1 MTRHDILLRI
11 AAGLVGLFAL
21 SACMREDWAG
31 AGQDGPGIRFKVSTT
46 YDNGEPEDETET
58 KTVYS
63 GERVSLTYMG
73 STQKYERID
82 WTKGDK
88 ILIHSVQ
95 AISPRGDDV
104 TYEVTTDGD
113 AAGKN
118 STAPAVPEAGPSG
131 KKDGFAWA
139 GDDVLHHFFAV
150 YPAAYPTIA
159 SSDFPGGTAPARP
172 TLSVGEGIS
181 NDRGDDIAT
190 VQGFVPRGQTATAV
204 DKGDVLEY
212 EPDMG
217 LVAMAAYSQRL
228 GAASEVPLHFKP
240 LVTAVRF
247 TLLGHAD
254 DAVTKE
260 GSGYRLTKL
269 RLSSSSV
276 NENTTDSTGNLITI
290 PAPRLWGEY
299 KVAFGKFETHR
310 GPYMNPYAP
319 TDPEYASF
327 NPGPV
332 QTFSNGRGI
341 NNGLH
346 DIDGEDNAFALLSAD
361 FPTGKPFSA
370 AENYVEITV
379 PESGGVALSET
390 KPTAF
395 TFICLPQTQ
404 THLSLELTFFNGSDT
419 KTRTLKLQ
427 HQSSWIS
434 LKGHYKTYFD
444 ALPVR
449 RPEYH
454 LIVTPAYGDFPTTQ
468 YNWSDYFTVKSY
480 HDNADGQE
488 AVRWTAEFSTE
499 GDLPEKYKAAPPAWL
514 SRFYTGSEHGITG
527 TDYQAVPGNTDSDG
541 AKSYTVGLAENAAVT
556 HQLAE
561 AGGEKSG
568 SVAKADAPDLSFRDV
583 YGVTYSTRETANC
596 YVVRGQGYYKFPAV
610 YGNAFMNGVIN
621 SAAYTGKPS
630 TLPEYSTNILQTF
643 LRHDN
648 NPISGP
654 WIKDNGI
661 TIASASLVWQDAP
674 DLITDVSFDSDYI
687 YFNVQGNQEGNAVI
701 AAKDAGGNIVWSWHI
716 WCLSNPDLE
725 LSTVC
730 LEINPEFQSD
740 VDHNHV
746 LHSNLGFV
754 RGAAASADERV
765 CHVRFRQVKDD
776 GSALPEGAT
785 AYMVIS
791 QMGSEA
797 GSRVTFYQWG
807 RKDPMFPSTLA
818 STSPVTVRN
827 SRIYGNGSTWL
838 YSGEEFPTPHGGR
851 YTDTGGIG
859 NAIKN
864 PEKFYTMR
872 NDVPKADPLEFW
884 GYRDV
889 YFNLWNSNVTQPV
902 RRTAS
907 KSDPSN
913 DDWNFNRK
921 DIVVQK
927 TVYDPCP
934 PGFCVPNEY
943 AFTIYSTYRQS
954 GSVNSGGHYPG
965 SLMSSINAAILSG
978 EEGSND
984 AERKKNSFN
993 AEMGYTFFTTADGEN
1008 RTHGRVFM
1016 RAVGRRN
1023 GNAGGTVAQ
1032 LQETPMN
1039 LNSAYGTY
1047 WTATPYLFIGGTKRW
1062 VYARTFRFGRT
1073 YIHGVFGSGSE
1084 GDTGFLTAHG
1094 HPVRPVWDKDS
1105 DRNDT
1110 NHGHLY

>member
-1 MTRHDILLRI
+1 MIQHKIFNRV
-11 AAGLVGLFAL
+11 AAGLAGLLVL
-21 SACMREDWAG
+21 SACVREDWNG
-31 AGQDGPGIRFKVSTT
+31 AGQDGPGIRFMVSTT
-46 YDNGEPEDETET
+46 YDNGDPEENPET

-73 STQKYERID
+73 STQKYERIN
-82 WTKGDK
+82 WTANDQ
-88 ILIHSVQ
+88 ILIHCEQ
-95 AISPRGDDV
+95 AVSARGDEV
-104 TYEVTTDGD
+104 TYQVTAGGD
-113 AAGKN
+113 ASGKN
-118 STAPAVPEAGPSG
+118 STAPAEPVADGG
-131 KKDGFAWA
+131 LKDGFAWA

-150 YPAAYPTIA
+150 YPA
-159 SSDFPGGTAPARP
+159 SGL
-172 TLSVGEGIS
+172 TLAVGEGIS
-181 NDRGDDIAT
+181 GDAGDDIAT
-190 VQGFVPRGQTATAV
+190 VSGSVPQSQSATKN
-204 DKGDVLEY
+204 DKGDVVEY
-212 EPDMG
+212 EPDMSK
-217 LVAMAAYSQRL
+217 VAMAAYSQRL
-228 GAASEVPLHFKP
+228 GAAPGVSLHFKP

-260 GSGYRLTKL
+260 GSGYKLTKL

-276 NENTTDSTGNLITI
+276 DSGSDK
-290 PAPRLWGEY
+290 APRMWGKY
-299 KVAFGKFETHR
+299 KVAFGKYDTHK
-310 GPYMNPYAP
+310 GIPPIY
-319 TDPEYASF
+319 TDPSDPSTMTD
-327 NPGPV
+327 PGTT
-332 QTFSNGRGI
+332 QTFSGGRGI

-346 DIDGEDNAFALLSAD
+346 DIDGEDNAFALLSAE
-361 FPTGKPFSA
+361 FPTGTPFSA

-379 PESGGVALSET
+379 PDAGGVALSET

-395 TFICLPQTQ
+395 TFLCLPQTQ
-404 THLSLELTFFNGSDT
+404 THLSLELTFSNGSDT

-454 LIVTPAYGDFPTTQ
+454 LIVTPEYGDFPTTQ

-480 HDNADGQE
+480 HDKAGGQE
-488 AVRWTAEFSTE
+488 AVKWTAEFSTE
-499 GDLPEKYKAAPPAWL
+499 GDLPEKYKTTPPAWL

-541 AKSYTVGLAENAAVT
+541 AKSYTVGLAENAAVN

-568 SVAKADAPDLSFRDV
+568 SAAKADAPDLSFRDV

-610 YGNAFMNGVIN
+610 YGNAIMNGVIN
-621 SAAYTGKPS
+621 SSAYTGKPS
-630 TLPEYSTNILQTF
+630 TLAEYSTNILQTF

-687 YFNVQGNQEGNAVI
+687 YFNVNGNQEGNAVI
-701 AAKDAGGNIVWSWHI
+701 AAKDTGGTIVWSWHI

-740 VDHNHV
+740 VGHNHV

-754 RGAAASADERV
+754 RGATASADERV

-776 GSALPEGAT
+776 GTALPEGAT

-807 RKDPMFPSTLA
+807 RKDPMFPGTLEN
-818 STSPVTVRN
+818 TSPVIVRD
-827 SRIYGNGSTWL
+827 SRIYGDGSTWL
-838 YSGEEFPTPHGGR
+838 YSGEEFPTPHGSR
-851 YTDTGGIG
+851 YTGTGGIG

-864 PEKFYTMR
+864 PEEFYTMS
-872 NDVPKADPLEFW
+872 NGVPKAEPLEFW

-902 RRTAS
+902 RRTGS

-943 AFTIYSTYRQS
+943 AFTIFSTYRQS
-954 GSVNSGGHYPG
+954 GSSNSGGHYPG
-965 SLMSSINAAILSG
+965 SLMSSINAAILTGVS
-978 EEGSND
+978 GSND
-984 AERKKNSFN
+984 AERKKNSFD

-1023 GNAGGTVAQ
+1023 GNAGGTRAQ
-1032 LQETPMN
+1032 LQETPIN

>member
-1 MTRHDILLRI
+1 MTRHDILLHI
-11 AAGLVGLFAL
+11 AAGLVGLLAL
-21 SACMREDWAG
+21 SACVREDWNG
-31 AGQDGPGIRFKVSTT
+31 DGQDGPGIRFKVSTT

-82 WTKGDK
+82 WTAGDK
-88 ILIHSVQ
+88 ILIHSAQ

-118 STAPAVPEAGPSG
+118 STAPAVPEADPSG
-131 KKDGFAWA
+131 RKDGFAWA
-139 GDDVLHHFFAV
+139 DPDVLHHFFAV
-150 YPAAYPTIA
+150 YPST
-159 SSDFPGGTAPARP
+159 GL
-172 TLSVGEGIS
+172 TLTVGEGIS
-181 NDRGDDIAT
+181 GDTGDDIAT
-190 VQGFVPRGQTATAV
+190 VSGSVPQSQTATKN

-254 DAVTKE
+254 DAVTRN
-260 GSGYRLTKL
+260 GSGYKLTKL

-276 NENTTDSTGNLITI
+276 DSGSDK
-290 PAPRLWGEY
+290 APRMWGKY
-299 KVAFGKFETHR
+299 KVAFGKYDTHN
-310 GPYMNPYAP
+310 GIPPIY
-319 TDPEYASF
+319 TDPSDPSTMTD
-327 NPGPV
+327 PGTT
-332 QTFSNGRGI
+332 QTFSGGRGI

-346 DIDGEDNAFALLSAD
+346 DIDGEDNAFALLSAE
-361 FPTGKPFSA
+361 FPTGTPFSV

-379 PESGGVALSET
+379 PDAGGIALSET

-395 TFICLPQTQ
+395 TFLCLPQTQ
-404 THLSLELTFFNGSDT
+404 THLSLELTFSNGSDT

-427 HQSSWIS
+427 HESSWIS

-454 LIVTPAYGDFPTTQ
+454 LIVTSQIGDFPTSAH
-468 YNWSDYFTVKSY
+468 NWSNYFTVKSY
-480 HDNADGQE
+480 HDKAGGQE
-488 AVRWTAEFSTE
+488 PVKWTAEFSTE

-514 SRFYTGSEHGITG
+514 SRFYTGSEHVITG

-541 AKSYTVGLAENAAVT
+541 AKSYTVGLAENAAVN

-568 SVAKADAPDLSFRDV
+568 SAAKADAPDLSFRDV

-610 YGNAFMNGVIN
+610 YGNAIMNGVTN

-630 TLPEYSTNILQTF
+630 TLAEYSTNILQTF

-674 DLITDVSFDSDYI
+674 NLITDVSFDSDYI

-740 VDHNHV
+740 VGHNHV

-754 RGAAASADERV
+754 RGATASADERV

-776 GSALPEGAT
+776 GTAIPEGAT

-807 RKDPMFPSTLA
+807 RKDPMFPSTLE
-818 STSPVTVRN
+818 STSPVTVRD

-838 YSGEEFPTPHGGR
+838 YSGEEFPTPHGSK
-851 YTDTGGIG
+851 YTGTGGIG

-864 PEKFYTMR
+864 PEKFYTMS
-872 NDVPKADPLEFW
+872 NGVPKADPLEFW

-902 RRTAS
+902 RRTGS

-943 AFTIYSTYRQS
+943 AFTIFSTYRQS
-954 GSVNSGGHYPG
+954 GSSNSGGHYPG

-978 EEGSND
+978 VAGSND
-984 AERKKNSFN
+984 AEKKKNSFN
-993 AEMGYTFFTTADGEN
+993 KELGYTFFTTSDGEN

-1023 GNAGGTVAQ
+1023 GNAGGTRAQ
-1032 LQETPMN
+1032 LQETPIN

>member
-1 MTRHDILLRI
+1 MTRYDILLRI
-11 AAGLVGLFAL
+11 AAGLVGLLAL
-21 SACMREDWAG
+21 SACVREDWAG

-82 WTKGDK
+82 WTEGDK
-88 ILIHSVQ
+88 ILIHSAQ

-118 STAPAVPEAGPSG
+118 STAPAEPVADGG

-150 YPAAYPTIA
+150 YPA
-159 SSDFPGGTAPARP
+159 SGL
-172 TLSVGEGIS
+172 TLAVGEGIS
-181 NDRGDDIAT
+181 GDAGDDIAT
-190 VQGFVPRGQTATAV
+190 VSGIVPRVQTTVKAN
-204 DKGDVLEY
+204 DKGSVLEY
-212 EPDMG
+212 EPDMSK
-217 LVAMAAYSQRL
+217 VAMAAYSQRL

-260 GSGYRLTKL
+260 GSDYKLTKL

-276 NENTTDSTGNLITI
+276 DSGSDK
-290 PAPRLWGEY
+290 APRMWGEY
-299 KVAFGKFETHR
+299 KVAFGKYDTHK
-310 GPYMNPYAP
+310 GTP
-319 TDPEYASF
+319 TVYEDPADPASPVVT
-327 NPGPV
+327 PGTT
-332 QTFSNGRGI
+332 QTFSGGRGI

-346 DIDGEDNAFALLSAD
+346 DIDGEDNAFALLYAD
-361 FPTGKPFSA
+361 FPSGTSFSA

-379 PESGGVALSET
+379 PGGGVALSET

-427 HQSSWIS
+427 HESSWIS

-468 YNWSDYFTVKSY
+468 YNWSHYFTVKSY
-480 HDNADGQE
+480 HDLADGQE
-488 AVRWTAEFSTE
+488 AVKWTAEFSTE
-499 GDLPEKYKAAPPAWL
+499 GDLPEKYKADPPAWL

-541 AKSYTVGLAENAAVT
+541 AKSYTVGLAENAAVN

-568 SVAKADAPDLSFRDV
+568 SAAKADAPDLSFRDV

-596 YVVRGQGYYKFPAV
+596 YVVRGRGYYKFPAV

-621 SAAYTGKPS
+621 SSAYTGKPS
-630 TLPEYSTNILQTF
+630 TLAEYSTNILQTF

-674 DLITDVSFDSDYI
+674 DLIADVSFDSDYI
-687 YFNVQGNQEGNAVI
+687 FFNVQGNQEGNAVI

-716 WCLSNPDLE
+716 WCLSNPDSE

-730 LEINPEFQSD
+730 LEINPVFQSD
-740 VDHNHV
+740 VGHNHV

-776 GSALPEGAT
+776 GTALPEGAT

-818 STSPVTVRN
+818 SISPIEVRN
-827 SRIYGNGSTWL
+827 SRIYGAGSDFL
-838 YSGEEFPTPHGGR
+838 YTGEEFPTPHGER
-851 YTDTGGIG
+851 YTGTGGIG

-864 PEKFYTMR
+864 PEKFYTMS
-872 NDVPKADPLEFW
+872 NGVPKADPLEFW

-902 RRTAS
+902 RRTGS

-943 AFTIYSTYRQS
+943 AFTIFSTYRQN
-954 GSVNSGGHYPG
+954 GSSNSGGHYPG

-978 EEGSND
+978 VAGSND
-984 AERKKNSFN
+984 AEKKKNSFN
-993 AEMGYTFFTTADGEN
+993 NELGYTFFTTSDGEN

-1032 LQETPMN
+1032 LQETPTN

-1047 WTATPYLFIGGTKRW
+1047 WTATPYLFIGGSKRW

-1073 YIHGVFGSGSE
+1073 YIHGVFGSGSD

>member
-1 MTRHDILLRI
+1 MIQHKIFNRV

-82 WTKGDK
+82 WVSGDQ
-88 ILIHSVQ
+88 ILIHSNQ
-95 AISPRGDDV
+95 AVSPRGENV
-104 TYEVTTDGD
+104 TYRVIADGD
-113 AAGKN
+113 PSGKN
-118 STAPAVPEAGPSG
+118 STAPAEPVADGG
-131 KKDGFAWA
+131 LKDGFAWA

-150 YPAAYPTIA
+150 YPST
-159 SSDFPGGTAPARP
+159 GL
-172 TLSVGEGIS
+172 TLTVGEGIS
-181 NDRGDDIAT
+181 GDTGDDIAT
-190 VQGFVPRGQTATAV
+190 VSGSVLRVQTVTAN
-204 DKGDVLEY
+204 DKGSVLEY
-212 EPDMG
+212 EPDMSK
-217 LVAMAAYSQRL
+217 VAMAAYSQRL

-260 GSGYRLTKL
+260 GSGYKLTKL

-276 NENTTDSTGNLITI
+276 DENTTDSTGNLITI
-290 PAPRLWGEY
+290 PASRLWGEY

-319 TDPEYASF
+319 TDPEYTSF
-327 NPGPV
+327 VPGPV

-361 FPTGKPFSA
+361 FPTGTPFSA

-379 PESGGVALSET
+379 PDAGGVALSET

-395 TFICLPQTQ
+395 TFLCLPQTQ

-454 LIVTPAYGDFPTTQ
+454 LIVTPKYGDFPTTQ

-480 HDNADGQE
+480 HDKAGGQE
-488 AVRWTAEFSTE
+488 AVKWTAEFSTE
-499 GDLPEKYKAAPPAWL
+499 GDLPEKYKTTPPAWITK
-514 SRFYTGSEHGITG
+514 FYYGSDHSITAA
-527 TDYQAVPGNTDSDG
+527 DYQAIAGNTDSDG
-541 AKSYTVGLAENAAVT
+541 EKSFTVGLSENAAVT
-556 HQLAE
+556 HGLAA

-568 SVAKADAPDLSFRDV
+568 SIAKADAPDLSFRDV

-610 YGNAFMNGVIN
+610 YGNAIMNGVAN

-674 DLITDVSFDSDYI
+674 SLISDVSFDSDYI

-701 AAKDAGGNIVWSWHI
+701 AVKDASGNVVWSWHI
-716 WCLSNPDLE
+716 WCVSNPDSE

-730 LEINPEFQSD
+730 LDVNPDFVTD

-754 RGAAASADERV
+754 RGAEASADERV

-776 GSALPEGAT
+776 GTPLPEGAT

-818 STSPVTVRN
+818 STSPKNVRN
-827 SRIYGNGSTWL
+827 SRIYRAGSEWL
-838 YSGEEFPTPHGGR
+838 YLGEEFPTPHGKK
-851 YTDTGGIG
+851 YTGTGGIG
-859 NAIKN
+859 NAIRN
-864 PEKFYTMR
+864 PEQFFTME
-872 NDVPKADPLEFW
+872 NGVPKTSPLESW
-884 GYRDV
+884 AYRDV
-889 YFNLWNSNVTQPV
+889 YFNLWDSNVTQPV
-902 RRTAS
+902 RRTAG
-907 KSDPSN
+907 KNDADN

-921 DIVVQK
+921 DSPVRK

-943 AFTIYSTYRQS
+943 AFTLFSLYKWS
-954 GSVNSGGHYPG
+954 GSADTGGHYPG
-965 SLMSSINAAILSG
+965 SLMSNINAAILTG
-978 EEGSND
+978 VAGSND
-984 AERKKNSFN
+984 ADRKKNSFD

-1008 RTHGRVFM
+1008 HTHGRVFM

-1023 GNAGGTVAQ
+1023 GNASGTGAQ
-1032 LQETPMN
+1032 LQEIPGSDM
-1039 LNSAYGTY
+1039 SKAYGTY
-1047 WTATPYLFIGGTKRW
+1047 WTAAPYLFIGGTKRW
-1062 VYARTFRFGRT
+1062 MYARTFRFGRT
-1073 YIHGVFGSGSE
+1073 YVHGVFGSGTT
-1084 GDTGFLTAHG
+1084 GDTGFLVAHG
-1094 HPVRPVWDKDS
+1094 LPVRPVWDKDS

>member
-1 MTRHDILLRI
+1 MIQHKIFNRV
-11 AAGLVGLFAL
+11 AAGLAGLLVL

-82 WTKGDK
+82 WTAGDK
-88 ILIHSVQ
+88 ILIHSAQ

-118 STAPAVPEAGPSG
+118 STAPAVPEADPSG
-131 KKDGFAWA
+131 RKDGFAWA
-139 GDDVLHHFFAV
+139 DPDVLHHFFAV
-150 YPAAYPTIA
+150 YPST
-159 SSDFPGGTAPARP
+159 GL
-172 TLSVGEGIS
+172 TLTVGEGIS
-181 NDRGDDIAT
+181 GDTGDDIAT
-190 VQGFVPRGQTATAV
+190 VSGSVLQSQTAAKN

-212 EPDMG
+212 EPDMSK
-217 LVAMAAYSQRL
+217 VAMAAYSQRL

-260 GSGYRLTKL
+260 GSGYKLTKL

-276 NENTTDSTGNLITI
+276 DSGSDK
-290 PAPRLWGEY
+290 APRMWGKY
-299 KVAFGKFETHR
+299 KVAFGKYDTHK
-310 GPYMNPYAP
+310 GIPPIY
-319 TDPEYASF
+319 TDPSDPSTMTD
-327 NPGPV
+327 PGTT
-332 QTFSNGRGI
+332 QTFSGGRGI

-346 DIDGEDNAFALLSAD
+346 DIDGEDNAFALLSAE
-361 FPTGKPFSA
+361 FPTGTPFSA

-379 PESGGVALSET
+379 PDAGGVALSET

-395 TFICLPQTQ
+395 TFLCLPQTQ

-427 HQSSWIS
+427 HESSWIS

-444 ALPVR
+444 ALPVH

-454 LIVTPAYGDFPTTQ
+454 LIVTPEYGDFPTTQ

-480 HDNADGQE
+480 HDKAGGQE
-488 AVRWTAEFSTE
+488 AVKWTAEFSTE
-499 GDLPEKYKAAPPAWL
+499 GDLPEKYKTTPPAWL

-541 AKSYTVGLAENAAVT
+541 AKSYTVGLAENAVVN

-568 SVAKADAPDLSFRDV
+568 SAAKADAPDLSFRDV

-610 YGNAFMNGVIN
+610 YGNAIMNGVTN

-630 TLPEYSTNILQTF
+630 TLAEYSTNILQSF

-674 DLITDVSFDSDYI
+674 NLITNVSFDSDFI
-687 YFNVQGNQEGNAVI
+687 YFNVQGSQEGNAVI

-716 WCLSNPDLE
+716 WCLSNPDSE

-740 VDHNHV
+740 VGHNHV

-754 RGAAASADERV
+754 RGAEASADERV

-776 GSALPEGAT
+776 GTPLPEGAT

-818 STSPVTVRN
+818 SSSPIEVRN
-827 SRIYGNGSTWL
+827 SRIYGNGNTWL
-838 YSGEEFPTPHGGR
+838 YDGDEFPTPRGER
-851 YTDTGGIG
+851 YTSTGGIG
-859 NAIKN
+859 NAIRN
-864 PEKFYTMR
+864 PEQFFTME
-872 NDVPKADPLEFW
+872 NGVPKTSPLESW
-884 GYRDV
+884 AYRDV
-889 YFNLWNSNVTQPV
+889 YFNLWDSNVTQPV
-902 RRTAS
+902 RRTAG
-907 KSDPSN
+907 KNDADN

-921 DIVVQK
+921 DSPVRK

-943 AFTIYSTYRQS
+943 AFTLFSLYKWS
-954 GSVNSGGHYPG
+954 GSADTGGHYPG
-965 SLMSSINAAILSG
+965 SLMSNINAAILTG
-978 EEGSND
+978 VAGSND
-984 AERKKNSFN
+984 ADRKKNSFD

-1008 RTHGRVFM
+1008 HTHGRVFM
-1016 RAVGRRN
+1016 HAVGRRN
-1023 GNAGGTVAQ
+1023 GNASGTGAQ
-1032 LQETPMN
+1032 LQEIPGSDM
-1039 LNSAYGTY
+1039 SKAYGTY
-1047 WTATPYLFIGGTKRW
+1047 WTAAPYLFIGGTKRW
-1062 VYARTFRFGRT
+1062 MYARTFRFGRT
-1073 YIHGVFGSGSE
+1073 YVHGVFGSGTT
-1084 GDTGFLTAHG
+1084 GDTGFLVAHG
-1094 HPVRPVWDKDS
+1094 LPVRPVWDKDS

>member
-1 MTRHDILLRI
+1 MIQHKIFNRV
-11 AAGLVGLFAL
+11 AAGLAGMLVL
-21 SACMREDWAG
+21 SACVREDWNG
-31 AGQDGPGIRFKVSTT
+31 DGQDGPGIRFKVSTT

-82 WTKGDK
+82 WVSGDQ
-88 ILIHSVQ
+88 ILIHSNQ
-95 AISPRGDDV
+95 AVSPRGENV
-104 TYEVTTDGD
+104 TYRVIADGD
-113 AAGKN
+113 PSGKN
-118 STAPAVPEAGPSG
+118 STAPAEPVADGG
-131 KKDGFAWA
+131 LKDGFAWA

-150 YPAAYPTIA
+150 YPAI
-159 SSDFPGGTAPARP
+159 GL
-172 TLSVGEGIS
+172 TLAVGEGIS
-181 NDRGDDIAT
+181 GDTGDDIAT
-190 VQGFVPRGQTATAV
+190 VSGSVPRVQTATAN
-204 DKGDVLEY
+204 DKGSVLEY
-212 EPDMG
+212 EPDMSK
-217 LVAMAAYSQRL
+217 VAMAAYSQRL

-260 GSGYRLTKL
+260 GSGYKLTRL

-276 NENTTDSTGNLITI
+276 DENTTDGTGNPITI

-299 KVAFGKFETHR
+299 KVAFGRFETHR
-310 GPYMNPYAP
+310 GPYMNPYPP
-319 TDPEYASF
+319 TDPEHDNF
-327 NPGPV
+327 QPGPV

-361 FPTGKPFSA
+361 FPTGTPFSA

-379 PESGGVALSET
+379 PDAGGVALSAT

-395 TFICLPQTQ
+395 TFLCLPQTQ
-404 THLSLELTFFNGSDT
+404 THLSLELTFSNGSDT

-427 HQSSWIS
+427 HESSWIS

-480 HDNADGQE
+480 HDKAGGQE
-488 AVRWTAEFSTE
+488 AVKWTAEFSTE
-499 GDLPEKYKAAPPAWL
+499 GDLPEKYKTTPPAWL

-541 AKSYTVGLAENAAVT
+541 VKSYTVGLAENATVN

-583 YGVTYSTRETANC
+583 YGVTYGTRETANC

-630 TLPEYSTNILQTF
+630 TLAEYSGNILQTF

-661 TIASASLVWQDAP
+661 TIASAVLLWQDAP
-674 DLITDVSFDSDYI
+674 NLITNVSFDSDFI
-687 YFNVQGNQEGNAVI
+687 YFNVQGSQEGNAVI

-716 WCLSNPDLE
+716 WCLSNPESE
-725 LSTVC
+725 LATVC

-740 VDHNHV
+740 VGHNHV

-754 RGAAASADERV
+754 RGATASADERV

-791 QMGSEA
+791 QQGSED

-838 YSGEEFPTPHGGR
+838 YSGEEFPTPHGSR
-851 YTDTGGIG
+851 YMDDGGIG
-859 NAIKN
+859 NAIRH
-864 PEKFYTMR
+864 PEQFYTMS
-872 NDVPKADPLEFW
+872 NDVPKTSPLESW
-884 GYRDV
+884 AYHDV
-889 YFNLWNSNVTQPV
+889 YFNLWDSNVTQPV
-902 RRTAS
+902 RRTTS
-907 KSDPSN
+907 KSDPDN

-921 DIVVQK
+921 DSPVRK

-943 AFTIYSTYRQS
+943 AFSIFSLYKRS
-954 GSVNSGGHYPG
+954 GNTDYGGHYPG
-965 SLMSSINAAILSG
+965 TLMSNINAAILTG
-978 EEGSND
+978 VAGSND
-984 AERKKNSFN
+984 ADRKKNSFD

-1008 RTHGRVFM
+1008 HTHGRVFM
-1016 RAVGRRN
+1016 SAVGRRN
-1023 GNAGGTVAQ
+1023 GNASGTGAQ
-1032 LQETPMN
+1032 LQEIPGSDM
-1039 LNSAYGTY
+1039 SKAYGTY
-1047 WTATPYLFIGGTKRW
+1047 WTAAPYLFIGGTKRW
-1062 VYARTFRFGRT
+1062 MYARTFRFGRT
-1073 YIHGVFGSGSE
+1073 YVHGVFGSGTT
-1084 GDTGFLTAHG
+1084 GDTGFLVAHG
-1094 HPVRPVWDKDS
+1094 LPVRPVWDKDS

>member
-1 MTRHDILLRI
+1 MIQHKIFNRV
-11 AAGLVGLFAL
+11 AAGLAGLLVL
-21 SACMREDWAG
+21 SACVREDWAG

-82 WTKGDK
+82 WVSGDQ
-88 ILIHSVQ
+88 ILIHSNQ
-95 AISPRGDDV
+95 AVSPRGENV
-104 TYEVTTDGD
+104 TYRVIADGD
-113 AAGKN
+113 PSGKN
-118 STAPAVPEAGPSG
+118 STAPAEPVADGG
-131 KKDGFAWA
+131 LKDGFAWA

-150 YPAAYPTIA
+150 YPAIGLALA
-159 SSDFPGGTAPARP
+159 
-172 TLSVGEGIS
+172 VGEGIS
-181 NDRGDDIAT
+181 GDTGDDIAT
-190 VQGFVPRGQTATAV
+190 VSGSVPRVQTATAN
-204 DKGDVLEY
+204 DKGSVLEY
-212 EPDMG
+212 EPDMSK
-217 LVAMAAYSQRL
+217 VAMAAYSQRL

-260 GSGYRLTKL
+260 GSGYKLTRL

-276 NENTTDSTGNLITI
+276 DENTTDGTGNPITI

-299 KVAFGKFETHR
+299 KVAFGRFETHR
-310 GPYMNPYAP
+310 GPYMNPYPP
-319 TDPEYASF
+319 TDPEHDNF
-327 NPGPV
+327 QPGPV

-361 FPTGKPFSA
+361 FPTGTPFSA

-379 PESGGVALSET
+379 PDAGGVALSET

-395 TFICLPQTQ
+395 TFLCLPQTQ
-404 THLSLELTFFNGSDT
+404 THLSLELTFSNGSDT

-427 HQSSWIS
+427 HESSWIS

-444 ALPVR
+444 TLPVR

-480 HDNADGQE
+480 HDKAGGQE
-488 AVRWTAEFSTE
+488 AVKWTAEFSTE
-499 GDLPEKYKAAPPAWL
+499 GDLPEKYKTTPPAWL

-541 AKSYTVGLAENAAVT
+541 VKSYTVGLAENATVN

-583 YGVTYSTRETANC
+583 YGVTYGTRETANC

-630 TLPEYSTNILQTF
+630 TLAEYSGNILQTF

-661 TIASASLVWQDAP
+661 TIASAVLLWQDAP
-674 DLITDVSFDSDYI
+674 SLITNVSFDSDFI
-687 YFNVQGNQEGNAVI
+687 FFNVQGNQEGNAVI

-716 WCLSNPDLE
+716 WCLSNPESE
-725 LSTVC
+725 LATVC

-740 VDHNHV
+740 VGHNHV

-791 QMGSEA
+791 QQGSEA

-838 YSGEEFPTPHGGR
+838 YSGEEFPTPHGER
-851 YTDTGGIG
+851 YTSTGGIG

-864 PEKFYTMR
+864 PEKFYTMS
-872 NDVPKADPLEFW
+872 NDVPKTSPLESW
-884 GYRDV
+884 AYHDV
-889 YFNLWNSNVTQPV
+889 YFNLWDSNVTQPV
-902 RRTAS
+902 RRTTS
-907 KSDPSN
+907 KSDPDN

-921 DIVVQK
+921 DSPVRK

-943 AFTIYSTYRQS
+943 AFSIFSLYKRS
-954 GSVNSGGHYPG
+954 GNTDYGGHYPG
-965 SLMSSINAAILSG
+965 TLMSNINAAILTG
-978 EEGSND
+978 VAGSND
-984 AERKKNSFN
+984 ADRKKNSFD

-1008 RTHGRVFM
+1008 HTHGRVFM
-1016 RAVGRRN
+1016 SAVGRRN
-1023 GNAGGTVAQ
+1023 GNASGTGAQ
-1032 LQETPMN
+1032 LQEIPGSDM
-1039 LNSAYGTY
+1039 SKAYGTY
-1047 WTATPYLFIGGTKRW
+1047 WTAAPYLFIGGTKRW
-1062 VYARTFRFGRT
+1062 MYARTFRFGRT
-1073 YIHGVFGSGSE
+1073 YVHGVFGSGTT
-1084 GDTGFLTAHG
+1084 GDTGFLVAHG
-1094 HPVRPVWDKDS
+1094 LPVRPVWDKDS

>member
-1 MTRHDILLRI
+1 MIQHKIFNRV
-11 AAGLVGLFAL
+11 AAGLAGLLVL

-82 WTKGDK
+82 WTAGDK
-88 ILIHSVQ
+88 ILIHSAQ

-118 STAPAVPEAGPSG
+118 STAPAVPEADPSG
-131 KKDGFAWA
+131 RKDGFAWA
-139 GDDVLHHFFAV
+139 DPDVLHHFFAV
-150 YPAAYPTIA
+150 YPST
-159 SSDFPGGTAPARP
+159 GL
-172 TLSVGEGIS
+172 TLTVGEGIS
-181 NDRGDDIAT
+181 GDTGDDIAT
-190 VQGFVPRGQTATAV
+190 VSGSVPQSQTATKN

-212 EPDMG
+212 EPDMSK
-217 LVAMAAYSQRL
+217 VAMAAYSQRL

-260 GSGYRLTKL
+260 GSGYKLTKL

-276 NENTTDSTGNLITI
+276 DSGSDK
-290 PAPRLWGEY
+290 APRMWGKY
-299 KVAFGKFETHR
+299 KVAFGKYDTHK
-310 GPYMNPYAP
+310 GIPPIY
-319 TDPEYASF
+319 TDPSDPSTMTD
-327 NPGPV
+327 PGTT
-332 QTFSNGRGI
+332 QTFSGGRGI

-346 DIDGEDNAFALLSAD
+346 DIDGEDNAFALLSAE
-361 FPTGKPFSA
+361 FPTGTPFSA

-379 PESGGVALSET
+379 PDAGGVALSET

-395 TFICLPQTQ
+395 TFLCLPQTQ

-427 HQSSWIS
+427 HESSWIS

-444 ALPVR
+444 ALPVH

-454 LIVTPAYGDFPTTQ
+454 LIVTPEYGDFPTTQ

-480 HDNADGQE
+480 HDKAGGQE
-488 AVRWTAEFSTE
+488 AVKWTAEFSTE
-499 GDLPEKYKAAPPAWL
+499 GDLPEKYKTTPPAWL

-541 AKSYTVGLAENAAVT
+541 AKSYTVGLAENAAVN

-568 SVAKADAPDLSFRDV
+568 SAAKADAPDLSFRDV
-583 YGVTYSTRETANC
+583 YGVTYGTRETANC

-610 YGNAFMNGVIN
+610 YGNAIMNGVTN

-630 TLPEYSTNILQTF
+630 TLADYSTNILQTF

-674 DLITDVSFDSDYI
+674 NLITNVSFDSDFI
-687 YFNVQGNQEGNAVI
+687 YFNVQGSQEGNAVI

-716 WCLSNPDLE
+716 WCLSNPDSE

-740 VDHNHV
+740 VGHNHV

-776 GSALPEGAT
+776 GTPLPEGAT

-818 STSPVTVRN
+818 SSSPIEVRN
-827 SRIYGNGSTWL
+827 SRIYGNGNTWL
-838 YSGEEFPTPHGGR
+838 YDGDEFPTPHGEK
-851 YTDTGGIG
+851 YTGTGGIG
-859 NAIKN
+859 NAIRN
-864 PEKFYTMR
+864 PEQFFTME
-872 NDVPKADPLEFW
+872 NGVPKTSPLESW
-884 GYRDV
+884 AYRDV
-889 YFNLWNSNVTQPV
+889 YFNLWDSNVTQPV
-902 RRTAS
+902 RRTAG
-907 KSDPSN
+907 KNDADN

-921 DIVVQK
+921 DSPVRK

-943 AFTIYSTYRQS
+943 AFTLFSLYKWS
-954 GSVNSGGHYPG
+954 GSADTGGHYPG
-965 SLMSSINAAILSG
+965 SLMSNINAAILTG
-978 EEGSND
+978 VAGSND
-984 AERKKNSFN
+984 ADRKKNSFD

-1008 RTHGRVFM
+1008 HTHGRVFM
-1016 RAVGRRN
+1016 HAVGRRN
-1023 GNAGGTVAQ
+1023 GNASGTGAQ
-1032 LQETPMN
+1032 LQEIPGSDM
-1039 LNSAYGTY
+1039 SKAYGTY
-1047 WTATPYLFIGGTKRW
+1047 WTAAPYLFIGGTKRW
-1062 VYARTFRFGRT
+1062 MYARTFRFGRT
-1073 YIHGVFGSGSE
+1073 YVHGVFGSGTT
-1084 GDTGFLTAHG
+1084 GDTGFLVAHG
-1094 HPVRPVWDKDS
+1094 LPVRPVWDKDS

>member
-1 MTRHDILLRI
+1 MIQHKIFDRV
-11 AAGLVGLFAL
+11 AAGLAGLLVL
-21 SACMREDWAG
+21 SACVREDWNG
-31 AGQDGPGIRFKVSTT
+31 AGQDGPGIRFMVSTT

-82 WTKGDK
+82 WVSGDQ
-88 ILIHSVQ
+88 ILIHSNQ
-95 AISPRGDDV
+95 AVSPRGENV
-104 TYEVTTDGD
+104 TYRVIADGD
-113 AAGKN
+113 PSGKN
-118 STAPAVPEAGPSG
+118 STAPAEPVADGG
-131 KKDGFAWA
+131 LKDGFAWA

-150 YPAAYPTIA
+150 YPST
-159 SSDFPGGTAPARP
+159 GL
-172 TLSVGEGIS
+172 TLTVGEGIS
-181 NDRGDDIAT
+181 GDTGDDIAT
-190 VQGFVPRGQTATAV
+190 VSGSVLRVQTVTAN
-204 DKGDVLEY
+204 DKGSVLEY
-212 EPDMG
+212 EPDMSK
-217 LVAMAAYSQRL
+217 VAMAAYSQRL

-260 GSGYRLTKL
+260 GSGYKLTKL

-276 NENTTDSTGNLITI
+276 DENTTDSTGNLITI
-290 PAPRLWGEY
+290 PASRLWEEY

-310 GPYMNPYAP
+310 GPYMNPYVP
-319 TDPEYASF
+319 MDPEYTSF
-327 NPGPV
+327 VPGPV

-361 FPTGKPFSA
+361 FPTWTPFSA

-379 PESGGVALSET
+379 PDAGGVALSET

-395 TFICLPQTQ
+395 TFLCLPQTQ
-404 THLSLELTFFNGSDT
+404 THLSLELTFSNGSDT

-480 HDNADGQE
+480 HDKAGGQE
-488 AVRWTAEFSTE
+488 AVKWTAEFSTE
-499 GDLPEKYKAAPPAWL
+499 GDLPEKYKTTPPAWITK
-514 SRFYTGSEHGITG
+514 FYYGSDHSITAA
-527 TDYQAVPGNTDSDG
+527 DYQAVAGNTDSDG
-541 AKSYTVGLAENAAVT
+541 EKSFTVGLSENAAVT
-556 HQLAE
+556 HGLAA

-568 SVAKADAPDLSFRDV
+568 SIAKADAPDLSFRDV
-583 YGVTYSTRETANC
+583 YGNTVGTRETANC
-596 YVVRGQGYYKFPAV
+596 YVVRGKGYYKFPAV
-610 YGNAFMNGVIN
+610 YGNAIMNGVTN
-621 SAAYTGKPS
+621 TPAYTGKPS
-630 TLPEYSTNILQTF
+630 TLAEYSTNILQSF

-648 NPISGP
+648 YPISGP

-661 TIASASLVWQDAP
+661 TIASAALLWQDAP
-674 DLITDVSFDSDYI
+674 SLITDVSFESDYI
-687 YFNVQGNQEGNAVI
+687 YFNVNADQEGNAVI
-701 AAKDAGGNIVWSWHI
+701 AVKDASGNVVWSWHI
-716 WCLSNPDLE
+716 WCVSNPDSE

-730 LEINPEFQSD
+730 LDVNPDFVTD
-740 VDHNHV
+740 VGHNHV

-776 GSALPEGAT
+776 GTPLPEGAT

-791 QMGSEA
+791 QMGSEE

-818 STSPVTVRN
+818 STSPKNVRN
-827 SRIYGNGSTWL
+827 SRIYRAGSDWL
-838 YSGEEFPTPHGGR
+838 YLSEEFPTPHGGK
-851 YTDTGGIG
+851 YTGTGGIG
-859 NAIKN
+859 NAIRN
-864 PEKFYTMR
+864 PEQFFTME
-872 NDVPKADPLEFW
+872 NGVPKTSPLESW
-884 GYRDV
+884 AYRDV
-889 YFNLWNSNVTQPV
+889 YFNLWDSNVTQPV
-902 RRTAS
+902 RRTAG
-907 KSDPSN
+907 KNDAEN

-921 DIVVQK
+921 DSPVRK

-943 AFTIYSTYRQS
+943 AFTLFSLYKWS
-954 GSVNSGGHYPG
+954 GSADTGGHYPG
-965 SLMSSINAAILSG
+965 SLMSNINAAILTG
-978 EEGSND
+978 VAGSND
-984 AERKKNSFN
+984 ADRKKNSFD

-1008 RTHGRVFM
+1008 HTHGRVFM

-1023 GNAGGTVAQ
+1023 GNASGTGAQ
-1032 LQETPMN
+1032 LQEIPGSDM
-1039 LNSAYGTY
+1039 SKAYGTY
-1047 WTATPYLFIGGTKRW
+1047 WTAAPYLFIGGTKRW
-1062 VYARTFRFGRT
+1062 MYARTFRFGRT
-1073 YIHGVFGSGSE
+1073 YVHGVFGSGTT
-1084 GDTGFLTAHG
+1084 GDTGFLVAHG
-1094 HPVRPVWDKDS
+1094 LPVRPVWDKDS